1 MLFDRSLVLGAE
13 EELEF
18 VVTDGRPVS
27 LTVDGREAGLLAS
40 GEVIVFRA
48 APSAARLVA
57 RRPADFHQLLK
68 AKFGLA
74 DR

>member
-1 MLFDRSLVLGAE
+1 VC
-13 EELEF
+13 
-18 VVTDGRPVS
+18 
-27 LTVDGREAGLLAS
+27 
-40 GEVIVFRA
+40 RA
-48 APSAARLVA
+48 APGAARLVA